1 MSLKTVL
8 RYPRILLGGF
18 LSLATLSIMN
28 SAYSNVLLSI
38 KTDYALTYT
47 QSGALMSAYFVG
59 YTIGQIPWGL
69 AADRYGSRRVMA
81 LSVLG
86 VSLSTSLFGLAP
98 NYLTILVTR
107 FLAGLLG
114 AGVFVPG
121 VRLVSSWFN
130 SEERGSALG
139 AINIGGSTG
148 MILASWAVPF
158 VAISL
163 GWKSSLSF
171 MGLIGVLSA
180 VSIWF
185 LLKDRQS
192 ESQVKADFSAIP
204 LRDQRFWSLA
214 LLQFIRLGS
223 FYTFVGWLPLVLKEE
238 YGLSVIAVSTAMS
251 LFNLA
256 GMAANPLGGVF
267 SDKLGEKNVLLI
279 CFTFLSLGTL
289 GFTLKFN
296 GVIVMLMVFIAGWFI
311 NFVRSPSFAIIPRLF
326 GTETAGSVSGI
337 QNTFASFGALMLPL
351 ALGFIRDTTASYQ
364 AGWYAISALML
375 LVALGLLTIRNMDSL

>member
-1 MSLKTVL
+1 
-8 RYPRILLGGF
+8 
-18 LSLATLSIMN
+18 
-28 SAYSNVLLSI
+28 
-38 KTDYALTYT
+38 
-47 QSGALMSAYFVG
+47 MSAYFVG
-59 YTIGQIPWGL
+59 YTNGHIPWGL

-171 MGLIGVLSA
+171 TGLIGVLSA

-192 ESQVKADFSAIP
+192 ESQDKADFSMIP
-204 LRDQRFWSLA
+204 FKDQRFWSLA
-214 LLQFIRLGS
+214 LLQFIRLGA
-223 FYTFVGWLPLVLKEE
+223 FYTFIGWLPLVLKEE
-238 YGLSVIAVSTAMS
+238 YGLSVVAVSTAMS

-296 GVIVMLMVFIAGWFI
+296 GVIVMFMVFIAGWFI

-337 QNTFASFGALMLPL
+337 QNTFASFGALVLPL
-351 ALGFIRDTTASYQ
+351 ALGFIRDTTSSYQ

-375 LVALGLLTIRNMDSL
+375 IVSIGLLTIRSMDSP